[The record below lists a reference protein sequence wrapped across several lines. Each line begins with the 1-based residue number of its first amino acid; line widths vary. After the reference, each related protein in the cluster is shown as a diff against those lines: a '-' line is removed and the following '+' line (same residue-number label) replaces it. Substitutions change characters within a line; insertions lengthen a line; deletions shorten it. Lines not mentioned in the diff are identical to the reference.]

1 MKRLILVT
9 TPMSVLLAIGALAG
23 QGWYLMIPPISG
35 CCAATDPN
43 DKGEDEW
50 KVVSD
55 APLSDWVVRDS
66 FDSAREC
73 RKSRD
78 ERMERGPRALEVKSK
93 KPNLGQAFLGQ
104 ALSAQCVASDDPRL
118 KK

>member
-1 MKRLILVT
+1 VKRLILVT
-9 TPMSVLLAIGALAG
+9 IPICVLLAFGAIAG

-50 KVVSD
+50 KVVSN

-78 ERMERGPRALEVKSK
+78 ERMERELRAPEVKSK
-93 KPNLGQAFLGQ
+93 KPNLLQAFLGQ